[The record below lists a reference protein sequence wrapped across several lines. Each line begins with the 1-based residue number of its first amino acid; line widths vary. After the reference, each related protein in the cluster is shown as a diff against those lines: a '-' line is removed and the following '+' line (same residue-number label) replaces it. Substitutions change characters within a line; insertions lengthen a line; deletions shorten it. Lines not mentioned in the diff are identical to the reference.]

1 MQESSS
7 NLKTVR
13 MIEATIGAFF
23 SFAFGLALAVASCV
37 VGYAMW
43 TGPERWLCSL
53 LVIPNILELWFL
65 YRLKVKLE
73 EGHYPFS
80 PYFALQFQNWPL
92 LLRPF
97 AAVWWLAHFAA
108 GIGAT
113 ILVDNILVLSMTDWN
128 TRVLRS
134 LIFIPISFTI
144 AYSANLYLL
153 LLVTAAGGGKRAVGA
168 IWRYRILLDLAVA
181 ICAAFFPI
189 LSRGDLESKEKPIFP
204 PASRQPN
211 PWNHTRPAT
220 TRSGT

>member
-1 MQESSS
+1 MQAS
-7 NLKTVR
+7 NPTLLQTLR

-23 SFAFGLALAVASCV
+23 SFAFGLAMAVASFAL
-37 VGYAMW
+37 GYVLW
-43 TGPERWLCSL
+43 NGSGRWFCIL
-53 LVIPNILELWFL
+53 LAIPNILELWFL

-97 AAVWWLAHFAA
+97 AATWWLAHFAA

-128 TRVLRS
+128 SRVLRS
-134 LIFIPISFTI
+134 LLFIPLSFTI

-153 LLVTAAGGGKRAVGA
+153 LLVTAIGGGKRAVGV

-189 LSRGDLESKEKPIFP
+189 LSRADLQSKEKPVFP
-204 PASRQPN
+204 PASRQTN
-211 PWNHTRPAT
+211 PWIHAKPAT
-220 TRSGT
+220 TR